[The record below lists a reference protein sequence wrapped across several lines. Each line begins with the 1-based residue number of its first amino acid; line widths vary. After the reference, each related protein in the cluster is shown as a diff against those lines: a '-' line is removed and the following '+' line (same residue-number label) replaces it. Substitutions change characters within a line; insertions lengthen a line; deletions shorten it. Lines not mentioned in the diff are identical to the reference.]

1 MKKTI
6 VLLVLLSFILSAC
19 SQPTANATSTATVAA
34 TFTLPPPAVR
44 TTSTPDAEIS
54 AQAFLDAWKNEDY
67 SSMYGMLSESSRKAI
82 LEEAFTKA
90 YKDVAAVAALNG
102 VDYSIEPIQSE
113 SDKTQIPYHLTLHSN
128 VVGDIQA
135 DTAMTLQLENGQWR
149 IEWDKSLILPQLAN
163 GGTLKMDLTI
173 PERAA
178 IYDRYG
184 KALAS
189 KANATAVGF
198 YPDSLNP
205 DRIDRVL
212 SGLAQLTGLKVEN
225 ITGMFQNA
233 PPGTV
238 GYLPL
243 SEVPTDLVTQHYSW
257 LQGADGVVLQ
267 DYTARF
273 YPDGGVG
280 PHVVGYVSTIH
291 KEELQDYLKQGY
303 LGDER
308 VGRAGLEKWGEEY
321 LAGKRGGTLY
331 AYDAQGNLG
340 AKLGEV
346 VPQPSQPIT
355 TTLDYDL
362 QLGVQQA
369 INGFRGAAVVI
380 ERDTGRVLAMASS
393 PGFDPNAYEI
403 TNYNFQ
409 SLISQIGNNPDSP
422 GFDRAAQGQYPLGS
436 TFKVITMAAALE
448 KGGFTPQTTYECGYD
463 FTELQ
468 GITLHDWTWEHF
480 QNDGV
485 TQPSGL
491 LTLPQGLIRSC
502 DPFFWHL
509 GLDMYN
515 RGLTTA
521 VSDMARSF
529 GLGSPTGILGI
540 PEEAG
545 KIPDPASQLDATN
558 LAIGQ
563 GDMLVTPLQVAT
575 FMAAIGN
582 GGTLY
587 KPQIIERI
595 GAPGSSPIME
605 FSPQVRNKLPV
616 SQENLKLIKDAMRG
630 VTTSKKPLGTAF
642 YTFNGFNVPV
652 YGKTGTAQSGSGE
665 PHAWFAGY
673 TDAGNPDKPDI
684 AIAVIL
690 ENAGEGSDYAAPVFR
705 RIVEDYFQGHPLKR
719 YRWESTIGV
728 TATPTEPV
736 TETPTPEGQ

>member
-1 MKKTI
+1 MYKILKF
-6 VLLVLLSFILSAC
+6 LVLLSVILSAC
-19 SQPTANATSTATVAA
+19 SRPSASPTSTVTATASA
-34 TFTLPPPAVR
+34 TLPPPGVHI
-44 TTSTPDAEIS
+44 TSTPDAGIK
-54 AQAFLDAWKNEDY
+54 AQAFLDAWKSENY
-67 SSMYGMLSESSRKAI
+67 SSMYGMLSSASQKAVT
-82 LEEAFTKA
+82 EEKFTQA
-90 YKDVAAVAALNG
+90 YSDVASITALKS
-102 VDYSIEPIQSE
+102 VDYSIQPVQPA

-128 VVGDIQA
+128 LVGDIQA
-135 DTAMTLQLENGQWR
+135 DTAMTLRLENGQWV
-149 IEWDKSLILPQLAN
+149 IDWDKSMILPQLAN

-184 KALAS
+184 KPLAS
-189 KANATAVGF
+189 KTGATAVGI
-198 YPDSLNP
+198 YPDNLNY
-205 DRIDRVL
+205 DRIDQVL
-212 SGLAQLTGLKVEN
+212 SGLAQLTGLPVQT
-225 ITGMFQNA
+225 ISGMFENA
-233 PPGTV
+233 APGTV

-243 SEVPTDLVTQHYSW
+243 AEVPTDLVKKHFAW
-257 LQGADGVVLQ
+257 LEGADGVVMQ

-291 KEELQDYLKQGY
+291 KEELQDYLRQGY

-308 VGRAGLEKWGEEY
+308 VGRAGLEKWGEQY

-331 AYDAQGNLG
+331 SYDAQGNLG

-346 VPQPSQPIT
+346 VAQPSQPIT
-355 TTLDYDL
+355 TTLNYDL
-362 QLGVQQA
+362 QLGAQQA

-436 TFKVITMAAALE
+436 TFKVIALAAAME
-448 KGGFTPQTTYECGYD
+448 KGGYTPQTTYQCGYD
-463 FTELQ
+463 FTEIP

-502 DPFFWHL
+502 DPFFYHI
-509 GLDMYN
+509 GLDLYN
-515 RGLTTA
+515 RGLSTA
-521 VSDMARSF
+521 ISDMARSF
-529 GLGSPTGILGI
+529 GLGSPTGIQGI
-540 PEEAG
+540 TEEPG
-545 KIPDPASQLDATN
+545 KIPDPASPLDATN
-558 LAIGQ
+558 LVTGQ
-563 GDMLVTPLQVAT
+563 GDMLVTPLQVAS

-587 KPQIIERI
+587 KPQIIEKI
-595 GAPGSSPIME
+595 GAPGSPPIME
-605 FSPQVRNKLPV
+605 FTSQVRNKLPV
-616 SQENLKLIKDAMRG
+616 SQENLKVIQDAMRG
-630 VTTSKKPLGTAF
+630 VTTSRKPLGTAF
-642 YTFNGFNVPV
+642 YTFNGFNIPV
-652 YGKTGTAQSGSGE
+652 YGKTGTAESGSGG

-690 ENAGEGSDYAAPVFR
+690 ENAGEGADYAAPVFR
-705 RIVEDYFQGHPLKR
+705 RIVEDYFNGHPGKR

-728 TATPTEPV
+728 TATPAPPA

>member
-1 MKKTI
+1 MKKFAI
-6 VLLVLLSFILSAC
+6 LFVLFLFMLSAC
-19 SQPTANATSTATVAA
+19 SQPTASATMTVIVAPSP
-34 TFTLPPPAVR
+34 TLPPPVVR
-44 TTSTPDAEIS
+44 TTSTPQAEVT
-54 AQAFLDAWKNEDY
+54 AQAFLDAWKSEDY
-67 SSMYGMLSESSRKAI
+67 SGMYSLLSASSQKAVS
-82 LEEAFTKA
+82 EEEFTKA
-90 YKDVAAVAALNG
+90 YTDVAATAALNG
-102 VDYSIEPIQSE
+102 VDTSIQSIQSE
-113 SDKTQIPYHLTLHSN
+113 SDQAQVPYHLTLHSN
-128 VVGDIQA
+128 VVSDIQA
-135 DTAMTLQLENGQWR
+135 DTSMTLQLENGQWR
-149 IEWDKSLILPQLAN
+149 INWDKSLILPQLAN

-184 KALAS
+184 KTLAS

-198 YPDSLNP
+198 YPDALNF
-205 DRIDRVL
+205 DRIDNVL

-225 ITGMFQNA
+225 ITGMFENA
-233 PPGTV
+233 APGTL

-243 SEVPTDLVTQHYSW
+243 SEVPTDLVTQHFSW
-257 LQGADGVVLQ
+257 LEGADGVVLQ

-291 KEELQDYLKQGY
+291 KEELQNYLQQGY
-303 LGDER
+303 LPDER
-308 VGRAGLEKWGEEY
+308 IGRAGLEKWGEQY

-331 AYDAQGNLG
+331 SYDAQGNLG

-346 VPQPSQPIT
+346 LPQPSQPIT

-448 KGGFTPQTTYECGYD
+448 KGGFTPQTTYDCGYD

-491 LTLPQGLIRSC
+491 LNLPQGLIRSC

-515 RGLTTA
+515 RGLTKA
-521 VSDMARSF
+521 VSDMARGF
-529 GLGSPTGILGI
+529 GLGSPTGIVGI

-563 GDMLVTPLQVAT
+563 GDMLVTPLQVAA
-575 FMAAIGN
+575 FMAAVGN

-587 KPQIIERI
+587 TPQIIERI
-595 GAPGSSPIME
+595 GSAGSTPIMQ
-605 FSPQVRNKLPV
+605 FAPQVSGKLPV
-616 SQENLKLIKDAMRG
+616 SPENLKVIQDAMHG
-630 VTTSKKPLGTAF
+630 VTTSRKPVGTAY

-673 TDAGNPDKPDI
+673 TDAKNPDKPDI

-690 ENAGEGSDYAAPVFR
+690 ENAGEGADYAAPVFR

-728 TATPTEPV
+728 TATPTLPV